1 MALNASGTKVRIRT
15 ATELAKCLET
25 YITLEA
31 ADNNP
36 ECFTD
41 KDACV
46 LFLDTSVL
54 YHDLEDVFDGND
66 WKKVYDHYVP
76 RAAAAPAAASGAPSS
91 SAASASAG
99 AGGAI
104 PSGTIDW
111 EVKRVARAIEKCA
124 SHSLRAGK

>member
-1 MALNASGTKVRIRT
+1 MMAVNASGGKVRIRT
-15 ATELAKCLET
+15 ATQLAKCFET

-31 ADNNP
+31 ADNDP
-36 ECFTD
+36 DCFKD
-41 KDACV
+41 EDACV

-66 WKKVYDHYVP
+66 WRKVYDHYVP
-76 RAAAAPAAASGAPSS
+76 RAAAAPAAAGGAPGS
-91 SAASASAG
+91 SAASVSAG

-111 EVKRVARAIEKCA
+111 EVERVA
-124 SHSLRAGK
+124 